1 MLMLHIENEGI
12 HMKIKSL
19 MSTNVVTVEMD
30 DRLST
35 VKEIFDNAKFH
46 HLLVIDCS
54 KLFGVISDR
63 DLFKSLSP
71 NIDPM
76 TATDK
81 DLASLNK
88 RVHQIMT
95 RDLITL
101 HESSLIKD
109 AVELFNN
116 NKISCVP
123 VVNDNNEPVGML
135 SWRDI
140 MRELGNCISQSDSS
154 EQSTITDTPC

>member
-1 MLMLHIENEGI
+1 
-12 HMKIKSL
+12 MKIKLL
-19 MSTNVVTVEMD
+19 MSTNIVTVEMD

-35 VKEIFDNAKFH
+35 VKEIFDNTKFH
-46 HLLVIDCS
+46 HLLVVDGS

-71 NIDPM
+71 NVDTIA
-76 TATDK
+76 ATDK

-88 RVHQIMT
+88 KVHQIMT
-95 RDLITL
+95 RNLITL
-101 HESSLIKD
+101 HESSSVKD

-116 NKISCVP
+116 HKISCIP
-123 VVNDNNEPVGML
+123 VINTNHEPVGML

-140 MRELGNCISQSDSS
+140 MRELGNRMNSTDSS
-154 EQSTITDTPC
+154 KQDTVTDGSC